1 MSEIYLDNA
10 ATTPMAPEVLDT
22 MNKEMK
28 ESWGNA
34 STGYSYGRHSKL
46 VMENSRHL
54 IAQSINA
61 DDNEI
66 VFTSGGTESDNT
78 AIIQTALTRQNLGK
92 HIITTAIEHEA
103 VLKPL
108 HFLEEHGFEVTY
120 LPVNEYG
127 ELSLDDFKKAL
138 RDDTILVTIMMGN
151 NEVGSRMPIHEIGEI
166 LKDHQ
171 AWFHTDAVQT
181 YGLLPIDVK
190 RDHIDMLSTSAH
202 KLNGPKMIG
211 FLYRRDGIS
220 FPSFIK
226 GGDQETK
233 RRAGTENVPAIAAFA
248 KAVELDSPE
257 EKQKLR
263 ERYYHFKQK
272 IVQALRD
279 HDVDFEVNGKV
290 EPDGLNHVLNLW
302 FKGISTYV
310 MQTDLDLAGIA
321 VSGGSACTAGSIEP
335 SHVLTAMYGADSPRI
350 SESIRI
356 SFGKVNTE
364 EDIDKLIVTII
375 QTVDKLK
382 QIKHDE
388 GEE

>member
-1 MSEIYLDNA
+1 MSEVYLDNA
-10 ATTPMAPEVLDT
+10 ATTPMAPEVIKT
-22 MNKEMK
+22 MTEEMK
-28 ESWGNA
+28 HSWGNA

-46 VMENSRHL
+46 VMENSRHV

-78 AIIQTALTRQNLGK
+78 AIIQTALSRQQLGK

-108 HFLEEHGFEVTY
+108 HFLEQHGFEVTY

-127 ELSLDDFKKAL
+127 EISLDDFKKAL
-138 RDDTILVTIMMGN
+138 RDDTILVTIMTGN

-171 AWFHTDAVQT
+171 AWFHTDAVQA

-211 FLYRRDGIS
+211 FLYRRDGIN
-220 FPSFIK
+220 FPSLIK

-248 KAVELDSPE
+248 KAVELDNPA
-257 EKQKLR
+257 EKQR
-263 ERYYHFKQK
+263 RQERYYHFKQK
-272 IVQALRD
+272 IVHSLRD
-279 HDVDFEVNGKV
+279 AGVDFEVNGKLD
-290 EPDGLNHVLNLW
+290 PDGLNHVLNLW

-335 SHVLTAMYGADSPRI
+335 SHVLTAMYGKDSPRI
-350 SESIRI
+350 SQSIRI
-356 SFGKVNTE
+356 SFGAMNTE
-364 EDIDKLIVTII
+364 EDIDKLIAAVIKI
-375 QTVDKLK
+375 VNKLK
-382 QIKHDE
+382 QINQRKED
-388 GEE
+388 